1 MYSKLLKLAA
11 VSGLLGVVPSASASA
26 QHHDIKNFIYI
37 VPDGFGVASQTM
49 ARDYAALMEKGND
62 DPMNL
67 AGFQLPADKLA
78 IGNVRTFSEDNLITD
93 SAAAATA
100 FACGYKV
107 QNGGKSKSDEI
118 CVMGC
123 SEPELIS
130 C

>member
-1 MYSKLLKLAA
+1 MYSKILKLAA
-11 VSGLLGVVPSASASA
+11 VSGLLGAVPSASASGHH
-26 QHHDIKNFIYI
+26 HHDIKNFIYI

-49 ARDYAALMEKGND
+49 ARDYAALMEKGSD

-67 AGFQLPADKLA
+67 AGFQLPGDKLV

-107 QNGGKSKSDEI
+107 QNGGEI
-118 CVMGC
+118 
-123 SEPELIS
+123 PIPLR
-130 C
+130 

>member
-26 QHHDIKNFIYI
+26 HHDIKNFIYI

-49 ARDYAALMEKGND
+49 ARDYAALMEKGSD

-67 AGFQLPADKLA
+67 AGFQLPADKLV

-107 QNGGKSKSDEI
+107 QNGGKTKSYGM
-118 CVMGC
+118 CYGV
-123 SEPELIS
+123 L
-130 C
+130 